1 MTFTADENIL
11 GLKDKIAV
19 VFGGAGAG
27 LGSAHCLE
35 LARAG
40 CHVVVADLDAE
51 RGAEVA
57 KEIEAIGREAVFV
70 EADATDAAAV
80 TVALEAAESRFGAVD
95 IAVNNVGNPLRR
107 SALLDYSDADFDS
120 VLTTSMKST
129 FVCCRAEGLAM
140 ARQRTH
146 GSIINIS
153 SASACVAADG
163 FGLYGAAKAG
173 VAQFTKTA
181 AVEFGRFGIRVNCI
195 APGVIAASTSHVSPD
210 IESFH
215 QLSKLATVS
224 RRLAEPREIAG
235 LTVFLASSL
244 SSYMTGQTL
253 IADAGQTIRV
263 NRPQR
268 DRVPA
273 VTDALGIDPIYR

>member
-27 LGSAHCLE
+27 LGSAHCLQ

-51 RGAEVA
+51 RGGEVA
-57 KEIEAIGREAVFV
+57 KEIEAIGRDAVFV
-70 EADATDAAAV
+70 EADATAAAAV
-80 TVALEAAESRFGAVD
+80 TAVLEAAESRFGAVD

-107 SALLDYSDADFDS
+107 SALLDYSDADFDT
-120 VLTTSMKST
+120 VLNTTMKST

-153 SASACVAADG
+153 SASAWVAADG

-195 APGVIAASTSHVSPD
+195 APGVMAAPTTHFSSD

-215 QLSKLATVS
+215 QVSELATVS

-235 LTVFLASSL
+235 LTLFLASSL